1 MATQIREQL
10 KVTDVSKG
18 QNIRML
24 DVLVIGPF
32 MIYASQ
38 TAKLNTFERN
48 ILFVLGVAT
57 IIYNGKNYYETKRNL
72 ENEQ

>member
-1 MATQIREQL
+1 MGTQTTE
-10 KVTDVSKG
+10 VSKG
-18 QNIRML
+18 QKIRML
-24 DVLVIGPF
+24 DVLFIGPF

-38 TAKLNTFERN
+38 TAKLNNFERN
-48 ILFVLGVAT
+48 VLFGLGVAT

>member
-1 MATQIREQL
+1 MARQIREQL

-18 QNIRML
+18 QKIRML
-24 DVLVIGPF
+24 DVLFIGPV

-38 TAKLNTFERN
+38 TAKLNKFERN
-48 ILFVLGVAT
+48 ILLVLGIAT